1 MENEVEPVVGGTV
14 GAEHGPEGNSET
26 RREWV
31 APKLRKV
38 DVAEVTA
45 AGGINSKDAV
55 LSS

>member
-1 MENEVEPVVGGTV
+1 MENEVEPAVGGTV
-14 GAEHGPEGNSET
+14 GAEHGPEGSSKT

-45 AGGINSKDAV
+45 NGGINSADGI